1 VSERGLL
8 HLTATKT
15 PCRNEAYLKRLRIPF
30 KYQLL
35 IPMVVIMTAVLIFPL
50 GYSFVISFQN
60 YTLSRIGQERFIGF
74 ANYVGLFANASYWA
88 ALRNTVL
95 FVLLAVS
102 IEVTLGFFLA
112 QLLHQKATWLR
123 GFFRSTLLSPMFIT
137 PIAVGLIFRFLTNS
151 QLGVIPNL
159 LKTVGIEIDFFGPQ
173 LALFSIVLI
182 DVWQW
187 TPFMLLLLLAGMESL
202 PEEPFEA
209 ARVDGAQGWRMT
221 WSITLPLMRPIML
234 AAVIIRMLDAF
245 KVYEYVYAI
254 TRGGPGEAT
263 ETMQYFIYRTG
274 FIYFR
279 AGEAAAMSYTFILV
293 ITLMVVLLFRI
304 LRNRERSP

>member
-1 VSERGLL
+1 LFKRRGILL
-8 HLTATKT
+8 
-15 PCRNEAYLKRLRIPF
+15 RRIRIPF

-35 IPMVVIMTAVLIFPL
+35 IPMVVVMAAILIFPL
-50 GYSFVISFQN
+50 VYSFVISLQN
-60 YTLSRIGQERFIGF
+60 YQLSKIGQEHF
-74 ANYVGLFANASYWA
+74 VGLENYINLFSNRSFWI
-88 ALRNTVL
+88 ALRNTL
-95 FVLLAVS
+95 EFVVIAVS
-102 IEVTLGFFLA
+102 IEVVLGFFLA
-112 QLLHQKATWLR
+112 LLLHNKATFLR

-159 LKTVGIEIDFFGPQ
+159 LKIINISIDFFSPK
-173 LALFSIVLI
+173 LALFSIALI

-187 TPFMLLLLLAGMESL
+187 TPFMLLLLLAGLESL

-209 ARVDGAQGWRMT
+209 AQVDGAQGWRMI
-221 WSITLPLMRPIML
+221 WYVTLPLMRPIIL
-234 AAVIIRMLDAF
+234 AAIIIRMLDAF

-279 AGEAAAMSYTFILV
+279 AGEAAAMSYAFIFVITILVLFLFFIL
-293 ITLMVVLLFRI
+293 RG
-304 LRNRERSP
+304 ESQPQ

>member
-1 VSERGLL
+1 M
-8 HLTATKT
+8 
-15 PCRNEAYLKRLRIPF
+15 RIPF

-35 IPMVVIMTAVLIFPL
+35 LPMAFIMAAILIFPL
-50 GYSFVISFQN
+50 GYSFVISLQN
-60 YTLSRIGQERFIGF
+60 YTLSRIGQERFIGLENY
-74 ANYVGLFANASYWA
+74 ANLLSNSAYWA
-88 ALRNTVL
+88 AMRNTVE
-95 FVLLAVS
+95 FVVIAVS

-112 QLLHQKATWLR
+112 VLLHNKATFLR

-159 LKTVGIEIDFFGPQ
+159 LKLINIQIDFFSPS
-173 LALFSIVLI
+173 LALFSIALI

-187 TPFMLLLLLAGMESL
+187 TPFMLLLLLAGLESL

-209 ARVDGAQGWRMT
+209 ARVDGAQGWKMI
-221 WSITLPLMRPIML
+221 WYITLPLMRPIIL
-234 AAVIIRMLDAF
+234 AAIVIRMLDAF

-293 ITLMVVLLFRI
+293 ITVMVIILFRI
-304 LRNRERSP
+304 LRGQAQTQ

>member
-1 VSERGLL
+1 
-8 HLTATKT
+8 
-15 PCRNEAYLKRLRIPF
+15 LKHLRIPF

-50 GYSFVISFQN
+50 GYSFIISFQN
-60 YTLSRIGQERFIGF
+60 YTLSHIGQEHFIGLENY
-74 ANYVGLFANASYWA
+74 ANLFSNASYWA
-88 ALRNTVL
+88 ALRNTVQ
-95 FVLLAVS
+95 FVVMAV
-102 IEVTLGFFLA
+102 ILEVVLGFFLA
-112 QLLHQKATWLR
+112 QLLFNKLTFLR

-159 LKTVGIEIDFFGPQ
+159 LKMIGVEIDFFSPQ
-173 LALFSIVLI
+173 LALLSIVLI

-209 ARVDGAQGWRMT
+209 ARVDGAQGWRMI
-221 WSITLPLMRPIML
+221 WYVTLPLMRPIIL
-234 AAVIIRMLDAF
+234 AAIVIRMLDAF

-293 ITLMVVLLFRI
+293 ITAMVILLFRI
-304 LRNRERSP
+304 LHTQEAAQ

>member
-1 VSERGLL
+1 LQYRMRLSRSWLAAWKPAL
-8 HLTATKT
+8 
-15 PCRNEAYLKRLRIPF
+15 NRLRMPF

-35 IPMVVIMTAVLIFPL
+35 IPMVLILAAILIFPL
-50 GYSFVISFQN
+50 AYSFSISLQN
-60 YTLSRIGQERFIGF
+60 YTLSRIGQERF
-74 ANYVGLFANASYWA
+74 VGLENYINLFSNSSYWA
-88 ALRNTVL
+88 ALRNTVE
-95 FVLLAVS
+95 FVIIAVG

-112 QLLHQKATWLR
+112 VLLHNKATFLR

-151 QLGVIPNL
+151 QLGVITNL
-159 LKTVGIEIDFFGPQ
+159 LKMIHVEIDFFSPR
-173 LALFSIVLI
+173 LALFSIAMI

-187 TPFMLLLLLAGMESL
+187 TPFMLLLLLAGLESL

-209 ARVDGAQGWRMT
+209 AQVDGAEGWRMV
-221 WSITLPLMRPIML
+221 WYVTLPLMRPIIL
-234 AAVIIRMLDAF
+234 AAVVIRMLDAF

-279 AGEAAAMSYTFILV
+279 AGEAAAMSYSFILV
-293 ITLMVVLLFRI
+293 ITVMVFFLFRI
-304 LRNRERSP
+304 LRVQSETA

>member
-1 VSERGLL
+1 MR
-8 HLTATKT
+8 
-15 PCRNEAYLKRLRIPF
+15 RFRIPF

-35 IPMVVIMTAVLIFPL
+35 IPMVLIMGAVLIFPL
-50 GYSFVISFQN
+50 GYSFVISLQD
-60 YTLSRIGQERFIGF
+60 YQLSKIGQEQFIGLE
-74 ANYVGLFANASYWA
+74 NYINLFGNRTFWL
-88 ALRNTVL
+88 ALRNTL
-95 FVLLAVS
+95 SFVIIAVS

-112 QLLHQKATWLR
+112 LMLHNKATFLR

-159 LKTVGIEIDFFGPQ
+159 LKMINVRIDFFGPK
-173 LALFSIVLI
+173 LALFSIAMI

-187 TPFMLLLLLAGMESL
+187 TPFMLLLLLAGLESL

-209 ARVDGAQGWRMT
+209 ALVDGARGWRLI
-221 WSITLPLMRPIML
+221 WYVTLPLMRPIIL
-234 AAVIIRMLDAF
+234 AAIVIRMLDAF

-254 TRGGPGEAT
+254 TRGGPGVAT
-263 ETMQYFIYRTG
+263 ETMQYLIYRTG

-279 AGEAAAMSYTFILV
+279 AGEAAAMSYAFIFV
-293 ITLMVVLLFRI
+293 ITIMVLILFYVLRG
-304 LRNRERSP
+304 EAETE

>member
-1 VSERGLL
+1 MSRF
-8 HLTATKT
+8 
-15 PCRNEAYLKRLRIPF
+15 RIPF
-30 KYQLL
+30 KYQLM
-35 IPMVVIMTAVLIFPL
+35 IPMVLIMGAVLIFPL
-50 GYSFVISFQN
+50 AYSFVISLQD
-60 YTLSRIGQERFIGF
+60 YQLSKIGQEQF
-74 ANYVGLFANASYWA
+74 VGLENYINLFKNRSFWM
-88 ALRNTVL
+88 ALRNTL
-95 FVLLAVS
+95 SFVVIAVS
-102 IEVTLGFFLA
+102 IELVLGFFLA
-112 QLLHQKATWLR
+112 LLLHNKATLLR

-159 LKTVGIEIDFFGPQ
+159 LEIVNISIDFFSPK
-173 LALFSIVLI
+173 LALFSIAII

-187 TPFMLLLLLAGMESL
+187 TPFMILLLLAGLESL

-209 ARVDGAQGWRMT
+209 ARVDGATGWKMVRYV
-221 WSITLPLMRPIML
+221 TLPLMRPIIL
-234 AAVIIRMLDAF
+234 AAIVIRMLDAF

-279 AGEAAAMSYTFILV
+279 AGEAAAMSYAFIFV
-293 ITLMVVLLFRI
+293 ITIMVLILFYLLRGETE
-304 LRNRERSP
+304 LQ